1 MADEAKQEPKDQVK
15 AAGRGGL
22 AVGAA
27 KVFFLLV
34 GFVQQVLLARVL
46 GPEGYG
52 ALSRVLALG
61 NIANN
66 VVIAGGI
73 QGASREIAAADDA
86 SKPTVQRK
94 ILSVHAMLSV
104 PLALL
109 FFVIAPLVAERTGG
123 AHVVLHLRVLSL
135 VVLAYT
141 IYAAFVGVM
150 NGRQLFVKQ
159 ASVDVFYATMRTA
172 GLLGGGYLLAKQ
184 GFRMGA
190 LGSVLG
196 FVGAAVLIVPV
207 AARIIGVGK
216 HAASTQDGSTLG
228 QGPTL
233 RSYLGFLARLALVQL
248 LLNALMQADITLLGR
263 FASDAAARTGATGDL
278 AAEAADKAVAIY
290 RACQLFSFL
299 PYQLL
304 FAITFILF
312 PMLAKAHADGDRE
325 AMRAYILSGTRL
337 ALLFGGA
344 IVAVTVGLPRGVLHL
359 AFVPAIADPG
369 AGVLRVL
376 ALGQGA
382 FALFGIT
389 TTVLN
394 STGHER
400 ATVVLNALALGLVG
414 ACAFLLVPGTALEAL
429 PHRMALAVAISLG
442 VALLI
447 GGGWVR
453 HLFGALIAPLS
464 VLRIGTALGL
474 SAFVGSLL
482 PSSGKIFTL
491 VAAAVVGVV
500 YLVVLLVTR
509 ELTSTDWALVK
520 RVVGRKKAS

>member
-1 MADEAKQEPKDQVK
+1 VAHEDEAEQEPKDQVK
-15 AAGRGGL
+15 TAGRGGL

-46 GPEGYG
+46 GTEGYG

-73 QGASREIAAADDA
+73 QGASREIAGA
-86 SKPTVQRK
+86 SETSRPIVQRK
-94 ILSVHAMLSV
+94 ILSVHAALSV

-141 IYAAFVGVM
+141 VYAAFVGVM

-159 ASVDVFYATMRTA
+159 ASVDVLYATLRTA

-190 LGSVLG
+190 LGSILG
-196 FVGAAVLIVPV
+196 FAGAALLIVPV
-207 AARIIGVGK
+207 AARLIGLGSK
-216 HAASTQDGSTLG
+216 PADAAAAASA
-228 QGPTL
+228 GPDL
-233 RSYLGFLARLALVQL
+233 KAYLGFLARLALVQL

-263 FASDAAARTGATGDL
+263 FASDAALRSGLTGDL
-278 AAEAADKAVAIY
+278 AAKGADKAVAIY

-312 PMLAKAHADGDRE
+312 PMLAKAHADGDRA
-325 AMRAYILSGTRL
+325 AMQAYIKSGTRL
-337 ALLFGGA
+337 AFLFGGA
-344 IVAVTVGLPRGVLHL
+344 IVAVTVGLPNGVLHL
-359 AFVPAIADPG
+359 AFVPQIADPG
-369 AGVLRVL
+369 ASVLRVL

-382 FALFGIT
+382 FALFGIA

-400 ATVVLNALALGLVG
+400 ATVVLNVIALLLVG
-414 ACAFLLVPGTALEAL
+414 AFAFLLVPGTPLELL
-429 PHRMALAVAISLG
+429 PHRMALAVAL
-442 VALLI
+442 ALLVAMVL

-453 HLFGALIAPLS
+453 FLFGALIPPLS
-464 VLRIGTALGL
+464 AIRIGLALAL
-474 SAFVGSLL
+474 AAFAGSQL
-482 PSSGKIFTL
+482 PAAGKVFTL
-491 VAAAVVGVV
+491 ASAAVVGVV
-500 YLVVLLVTR
+500 YLVVLLLSR
-509 ELTSTDWALVK
+509 ELTSTDLALVK
-520 RVVGRKKAS
+520 RVVGRGKAS